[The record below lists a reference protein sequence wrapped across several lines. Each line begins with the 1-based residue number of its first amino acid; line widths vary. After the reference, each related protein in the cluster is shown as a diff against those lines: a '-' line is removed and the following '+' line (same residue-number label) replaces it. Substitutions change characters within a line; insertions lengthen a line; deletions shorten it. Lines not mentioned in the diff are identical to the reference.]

1 MHAGCMMISAL
12 LSFPTDAVKP
22 IVRGAQA
29 LARQHAT
36 ALHALATDRTG
47 GRVLEA
53 AFKPGSALPAAVQRE
68 LIQAFASSS
77 DGAGVT
83 AAAMSPAG
91 GWVVS
96 AMWSAAETMGEEADE
111 VMAMLAKPML
121 ALGECA
127 VYPPCRCVIV

>member
-1 MHAGCMMISAL
+1 MLSAL

-53 AFKPGSALPAAVQRE
+53 AFKPGSALSAAVQRE
-68 LIQAFASSS
+68 MIHAFASSGE
-77 DGAGVT
+77 GAGVT

-96 AMWSAAETMGEEADE
+96 AMWSAAEAMGEEEAGD
-111 VMAMLAKPML
+111 VTGLLAKPML

-127 VYPPCRCVIV
+127 VYLTLDV